1 MNTETESILLDVQDL
16 TISFRSGN
24 EWVNAVEKVS
34 FQVKTGKVLGIVGES
49 GSGKTVSSLA
59 CMGLLP
65 DAISRINNGKALF
78 KGRDLIM
85 NDFALAKELRGRE
98 MAMVFQEPMTSLNP
112 SMRCGAQVAEVI
124 LAHAHQSTEK
134 AKQKVIDLF
143 EEVEL
148 PSPKEIWRRYPH
160 ELSGGQ
166 KQRVVIA
173 LALAAEPALLIAD
186 EPTTAL
192 DVTVQKSILTLLA
205 KLQKERGLSMIFIS
219 HDLDLVAQVSD
230 EISVMYKGHV
240 VEMGNAKKVLEKP
253 SHQYTKGLLACKP
266 PVNGER
272 IQLATLASV
281 LQSKPKEIKHYTS
294 EIDSAFPLLEIR
306 DLVKHFPI
314 KKNLFGKTTAV
325 FEAVKGVSF
334 NVFKGETLGI
344 VGESGCGKS
353 TVSRIIMGLI
363 ESTSG
368 SIEWKKGASRSIQLV
383 FQDPY
388 SSLNPRLTAGQSI
401 SEALLVSK
409 TCSSKEEAQNK
420 TNELLTEVGLEKEH
434 FSRYPHSFSGG
445 QRQRLV
451 IARALATS
459 PDVLILDESVSAL
472 DVSVQAQVLNLLN
485 ELKAAR
491 NLTFLF
497 ISHDLHVVRFMSD
510 RLLIMEAGSI
520 VESGNAHAIFTNAQ
534 HPYTQKLLASIP
546 ETIPPID

>member
-1 MNTETESILLDVQDL
+1 MNTGTESILLDVKDL

-24 EWVNAVEKVS
+24 EWGNAVEKVS
-34 FQVKTGKVLGIVGES
+34 FQVKKGQVLGIVGES

-65 DAISRINNGKALF
+65 AAISKITNGKALF
-78 KGRDLIM
+78 KGQDLLI

-124 LAHAHQSTEK
+124 LAHAHQSAEK
-134 AKQKVIDLF
+134 AKQKVISLF

-148 PSPKEIWRRYPH
+148 PSPKEIWKRYPH

-192 DVTVQKSILTLLA
+192 DVTVQKSILNVLA

-253 SHQYTKGLLACKP
+253 SHHYTKGLLACKP
-266 PVNGER
+266 PVNGDR

-281 LQSKPKEIKHYTS
+281 LENKTKETKHYTS
-294 EIDSAFPLLEIR
+294 EIDSASPLLEIR

-353 TVSRIIMGLI
+353 TVSRMIMGLI

-409 TCSSKEEAQNK
+409 TCSSKEEAHKK

-485 ELKAAR
+485 ELKAKR
-491 NLTFLF
+491 HLTFLF
-497 ISHDLHVVRFMSD
+497 ISHDLHVVHFMSD

-520 VESGNAHAIFTNAQ
+520 VESGNARAIFTNAQ

-546 ETIPPID
+546 ETTSPID